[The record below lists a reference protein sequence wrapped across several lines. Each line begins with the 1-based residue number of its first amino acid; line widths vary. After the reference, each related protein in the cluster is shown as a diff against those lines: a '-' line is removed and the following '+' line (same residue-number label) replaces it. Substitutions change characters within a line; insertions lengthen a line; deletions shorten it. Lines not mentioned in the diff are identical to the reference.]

1 MKKLVFV
8 ISFLIS
14 MSSVICCGQG
24 EVSVREI
31 YYQVDKNGNIKERK
45 TLGERTLVYTP
56 GRGLTKMEFNGGFRH
71 NLDIRDVDVYN
82 ITGSLSAK
90 TEKLAPVYDDQKRLV
105 EYSESAGSGTLIK
118 HFVGYNQYDDPIEIK
133 STLENEDG
141 TVSVLPTMTF
151 DYFYFCDVPNLK
163 PQEKEL
169 DKYYRLG
176 IILSKQGCPW
186 MLRTVKKNGVP
197 VQHAERKYRDE

>member
-1 MKKLVFV
+1 MKKLVFT

-14 MSSVICCGQG
+14 MSSIICCGQG

-31 YYQVDKNGNIKERK
+31 YYQVDKNGNIKDRK
-45 TLGERTLVYTP
+45 TLGERRLVYTP
-56 GRGLTKMEFNGGFRH
+56 GRGLTQMEFNGGFRH

-82 ITGSLSAK
+82 IAGSLSAK
-90 TEKLAPVYDDQKRLV
+90 TERLTPVYDEQKRLI
-105 EYSESAGSGTLIK
+105 EYSESADSGTFIK
-118 HFVGYNQYDDPIEIK
+118 HFVSYNQYDDPIEIK
-133 STLENEDG
+133 SMLENEDG
-141 TVSVLPTMTF
+141 NISALSTITF

-163 PQEKEL
+163 PQDKEL

-186 MLRTVKKNGVP
+186 MLRTVKQDGVP
-197 VQHAERKYRDE
+197 VQHTERKYHNK